1 MENCREC
8 VYINNLSEK
17 LEKLEKDVSELE
29 SKVNK
34 IETENAVSR
43 EKIDSICA
51 SIVRIEKSIEKI
63 AEKIDQR
70 DQRPTQLF
78 WSVLGG
84 IIVAL
89 ITVGLKFFGK

>member
-1 MENCREC
+1 MENCKDC
-8 VYINNLSEK
+8 IYINNLSEK
-17 LEKLEKDVSELE
+17 FEKLEQDVKELE

-70 DQRPTQLF
+70 DQKPVSLL
-78 WSVLGG
+78 WGVLASVITAL
-84 IIVAL
+84 IVA
-89 ITVGLKFFGK
+89 GLKFLN

>member
-1 MENCREC
+1 MENCKEC
-8 VYINNLSEK
+8 IYINNLSEK
-17 LEKLEKDVSELE
+17 FEKLEQDVSELE

-70 DQRPTQLF
+70 DQKPISLL
-78 WSVLGG
+78 WGVLASV
-84 IIVAL
+84 ITAL
-89 ITVGLKFFGK
+89 LISGLKFLN